1 MYECV
6 CVCSGRGHL
15 INSVH
20 NTNSENYNNIHVCVH
35 VGLYH
40 TLIAW
45 LRSGPFDLR
54 AL

>member
-1 MYECV
+1 MCV

-20 NTNSENYNNIHVCVH
+20 NTTRNSENYKRSLMYIH

-40 TLIAW
+40 THMYM
-45 LRSGPFDLR
+45 S
-54 AL
+54 